1 MRRYAV
7 VIFTCLFL
15 VHYSLSANEG
25 MWLLPLLKKLNMDEM
40 NKMGLKL
47 SSEEIYSVNSSSIK
61 DAIVYFD
68 IGCTGELISEKGL
81 LLTNHHCAYSYI
93 QKHSTVEND
102 LLQNGFWAHSS
113 EEELPNPGLTVRSLI
128 SIEDVSETI
137 NSELSDTMDEKSRN
151 DMISMISEDIE
162 GEATEDNNYEAEVK
176 SFYGGNSF
184 YLFVY
189 EIFKD
194 VRLVGAPPSSIG
206 KFGYDTDNWMWPRQ
220 TGDFALFRI
229 YAGPDGK
236 PAEYSE
242 DNIPYKPRYYLPVTL
257 KGIKSGDFSMVLGYS
272 GSTQRYLTSYG
283 VRELLEE
290 THPNRIKIR
299 GLKQQIMMEDMMK
312 SEKVH
317 IQYASKYF
325 RSSNYWKYS
334 IGQSQELKRLGIYD
348 KKKELE
354 QDFTIWLSQDDKR
367 RTKYSNALPLIKEAI
382 TKRKPVIHNIQY
394 LYEAFL
400 RSSEVLDFASD
411 ADWLFSAMPE
421 NEYNKEIISALVEEL
436 REKSKEHFANMN
448 PHTEIRILSAM
459 LKLYS
464 ENVPTQQ
471 QPDFY
476 MLINKK
482 YKGNYEKF
490 ADKMCRKSV
499 FADSVKFQR
508 FINNPSVKDL
518 EKDPAFVTAKSI
530 YAALNKER
538 RRLKEIN
545 EQLHKGRRLYIAGLM
560 EMQKDKIFYPD
571 ANSTIR
577 LTYGTVGGY
586 SPRDA
591 VYYDYFTTLKGVMEK
606 EDPDNWEF
614 VVPPRLKELY
624 ENKDYGSYA
633 DDNVMKVCFITDND
647 ITGGNSGSPVLNN
660 EGQLI
665 GLAFDGNWE
674 AMSGDIIFESELQKC
689 ICVDIR
695 YILFIIDKYAGA
707 SNIIDELKIMN

>member
-7 VIFTCLFL
+7 IIFTCLFL
-15 VHYSLSANEG
+15 FHYSLSANEG
-25 MWLLPLLKKLNMDEM
+25 MWLLPLLEKLNMDEM

-47 SSEEIYSVNSSSIK
+47 SSEEIYSINNSSIK
-61 DAIVYFD
+61 DAIIYFD

-102 LLQNGFWAHSS
+102 LLEDGFWAHTA
-113 EEELPNPGLTVRSLI
+113 EEELPNPGLTVRCLI

-137 NSELSDTMDEKSRN
+137 NSELSDTMDENTRD

-162 GEATEDNNYEAEVK
+162 GEATEDNHYEAEVK
-176 SFYGGNSF
+176 SFYDGNSF

-206 KFGYDTDNWMWPRQ
+206 KFGYDTDNWMWPRH
-220 TGDFALFRI
+220 TADFTLFRI
-229 YAGPDGK
+229 YTGPDGE

-257 KGIKSGDFSMVLGYS
+257 KGIKPGDFSMVLGYS
-272 GSTQRYLTSYG
+272 GNTQRYLTSYG
-283 VRELLEE
+283 VKELLEV
-290 THPNRIKIR
+290 THPNRINIR

-312 SEKVH
+312 SEKVR

-325 RSSNYWKYS
+325 KSSNYWKYS
-334 IGQSQELKRLGIYD
+334 IGQSQGLKRLKIYD

-354 QDFTIWLSQDDKR
+354 DTFTVWLSQDDKR
-367 RTKYSNALPLIKEAI
+367 QTKYSDALPLIEEAI
-382 TKRKPVIHNIQY
+382 TKRKPVLHNIQY

-400 RSSEVLDFASD
+400 RSSEVLDFASE
-411 ADWLFSAMPE
+411 ADWLFSAMPV
-421 NEYNKEIISALVEEL
+421 NDYNKEIINALAEEL
-436 REKSKEHFANMN
+436 GEKAKEHFTNLN
-448 PHTEIRILSAM
+448 LPTEIKILAAM
-459 LKLYS
+459 LKLYD
-464 ENVPTQQ
+464 ENVPPQQ
-471 QPDFY
+471 HPDFY

-499 FADSVKFQR
+499 FADSVKFQK
-508 FINNPSVKDL
+508 FINSPSVKVLD
-518 EKDPAFVTAKSI
+518 KDPAFVTARSI
-530 YAALNKER
+530 YAALHNER
-538 RRLKEIN
+538 SRLKEIN
-545 EQLHKGRRLYIAGLM
+545 DQLNKGRRLYISGLM
-560 EMQKDKIFYPD
+560 EMQEDKIFYPD

-591 VYYDYFTTLKGVMEK
+591 VHYDYFTTLKGVMEK

-614 VVPPRLKELY
+614 VLPPRLKELY
-624 ENKDYGSYA
+624 ENKDYGRYA
-633 DDNVMKVCFITDND
+633 DDKVMNVCFITDND

-674 AMSGDIIFESELQKC
+674 AMSGDIIFESGLQKC

-707 SNIIDELKIMN
+707 TNIIDELRIMN